1 MKRSIIILLI
11 ALLASIGYAA
21 TIKTK
26 TMSFDNPGN
35 RRLLKTEAGNYYYF
49 RSLPEKSMIL
59 NTAGVE
65 KIQLRSFGIEAIR
78 KPQVT
83 IIIDKERTTYDLK
96 LAERLNGFYLYE
108 SLEFEIPANT
118 PKIEVL
124 CYTRSIY
131 LRAFQLITVVPKPK
145 PVKIP
150 DRVINAH
157 AGMIDVL
164 HNSTTSEY
172 YTFNAVQPLKFT
184 LNNSRNAVV
193 YVRARLADRSLPEFS
208 LYHNGVKVE
217 SYEFSLKRT
226 TKYSAT
232 GVKNLTVGKQLSLPV
247 NSGSGEYELR
257 AETDH
262 LFMARP
268 VLIKK

>member
-1 MKRSIIILLI
+1 MKRYIILLLI
-11 ALLASIGYAA
+11 VLLASAALAA
-21 TIKTK
+21 TVRTK
-26 TMSFDNPGN
+26 VMSFDNPGN
-35 RRLLKTEAGNYYYF
+35 RRLLKTDAGNYYYY
-49 RSLPEKSMIL
+49 RSLPEKSMTL

-83 IIIDKERTTYDLK
+83 IIIGENRTTYDLK
-96 LAERLNGFYLYE
+96 LKERLNGFYLYE
-108 SLEFEIPANT
+108 PLEFEIPANT

-124 CYTRSIY
+124 CYNRSIY
-131 LRAFQLITVVPKPK
+131 LRSFQLITVVPKPK
-145 PVKIP
+145 PVTIP
-150 DRVINAH
+150 NRVINAH
-157 AGMIDVL
+157 AGMIDIM
-164 HNSTTSEY
+164 HNSTTSDY

-193 YVRARLADRSLPEFS
+193 YVRARLTDRSLPSFS

-217 SYEFSLKRT
+217 SHEFSLKRT
-226 TKYSAT
+226 TKYSAP
-232 GVKNLTVGKQLSLPV
+232 GVKNLTVGIKLNLPV

-257 AETDH
+257 ADTDH

-268 VLIKK
+268 VLLKK